1 MTNEIKPEYSLNYK
15 KKIIRELLKQTMEIQ
30 SEIDANDVEGVWL
43 WYQAERVTYMTVLD
57 ILNDNLECLADET
70 IERARKE
77 MIN

>member
-1 MTNEIKPEYSLNYK
+1 MNNEIKPEHSLNYK
-15 KKIIRELLKQTMEIQ
+15 KKIIRELLRQTMENQ

>member
-77 MIN
+77 LIK

>member
-30 SEIDANDVEGVWL
+30 SEIDPNDVEGVWL